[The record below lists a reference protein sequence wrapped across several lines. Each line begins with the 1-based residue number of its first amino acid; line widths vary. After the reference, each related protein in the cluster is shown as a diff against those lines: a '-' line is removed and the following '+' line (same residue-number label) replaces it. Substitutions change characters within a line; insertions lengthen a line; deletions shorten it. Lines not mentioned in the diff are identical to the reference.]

1 MKKTTIKIMTTDIE
15 RTFKY
20 SYNITTRTLKKWS
33 KKSKIK
39 KKIAYMMNGFYF
51 IEARIFFLNFSQM
64 CETIIA

>member
-15 RTFKY
+15 RTFKH